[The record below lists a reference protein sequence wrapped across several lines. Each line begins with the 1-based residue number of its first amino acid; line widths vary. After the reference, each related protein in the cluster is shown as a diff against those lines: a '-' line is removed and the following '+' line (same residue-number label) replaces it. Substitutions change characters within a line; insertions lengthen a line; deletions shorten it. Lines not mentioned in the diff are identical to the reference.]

1 MLLSKIDELISLNKV
16 PLLEGGCSFYLKYA
30 MTSDHKR
37 FDDEILNKAAE
48 EAREIMEKNDNNP
61 QKM

>member
-1 MLLSKIDELISLNKV
+1 MNKV

-30 MTSDHKR
+30 MTSVDKR

-48 EAREIMEKNDNNP
+48 EARRIMKQYNDNP
-61 QKM
+61 TKM